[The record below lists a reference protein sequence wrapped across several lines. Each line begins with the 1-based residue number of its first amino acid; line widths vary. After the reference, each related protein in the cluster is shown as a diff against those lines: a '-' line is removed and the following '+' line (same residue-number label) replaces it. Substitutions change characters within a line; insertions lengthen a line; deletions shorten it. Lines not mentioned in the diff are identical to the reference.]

1 MENIFTNPSNLYY
14 FISAIIAGLGLLGI
28 LYRIFKKI
36 FTFIKEKYSQIES
49 AHEKIE
55 KIFKEI
61 TPNHG
66 TSIKDKINSFDKRMG
81 TIDENLKRNNQLTEK
96 MFSRQRWILDQTT
109 GPVFEADEEGKCIWA
124 NSYYL
129 KLLQRNLDSIIGH
142 GWKNAIAPEERER
155 VIENWETCIKEG
167 RDAEDTFT
175 IVTDSGKRLKV
186 FCIAHKTEN
195 NGYMGSLKVLD
206 EK

>member
-1 MENIFTNPSNLYY
+1 MENIFNNPSNLYY
-14 FISAIIAGLGLLGI
+14 GISAIIAALGLLGI
-28 LYRIFKKI
+28 LYRIFKTI
-36 FTFIKEKYSQIES
+36 FLFLKKKYSDIES
-49 AHEKIE
+49 ANEKIE

-66 TSIKDKINSFDKRMG
+66 TSIKDKINSLDKRMN

-109 GPVFEADEEGKCIWA
+109 GAVFESDEEGRCIWA
-124 NSYYL
+124 NSFYL
-129 KLLQRNLDSIIGH
+129 KLIQRSLDSVVGH
-142 GWKNAIAPEERER
+142 GWKNAIAPEDRER

-175 IVTDSGKRLKV
+175 IICEDGKRVKV
-186 FCIAHKTEN
+186 FCLAHKTEN
-195 NGYMGSLKVLD
+195 NGYIGSLKVLD

>member
-14 FISAIIAGLGLLGI
+14 FISAIIASLGLLGI
-28 LYRIFKKI
+28 LYRIFNKI
-36 FTFIKEKYSQIES
+36 YLFAKAKYLQIES
-49 AHEKIE
+49 AHKKIE
-55 KIFKEI
+55 EIFKEI

-66 TSIKDKINSFDKRMG
+66 GSIKDKINSFDKRINV
-81 TIDENLKRNNQLTEK
+81 IDENLKRNNQLTEK
-96 MFSRQRWILDQTT
+96 MFSRQRWILDQTA
-109 GPVFEADEEGKCIWA
+109 GPVFESDEDGKCIWA

-129 KLLQRNLDSIIGH
+129 KLLNRNLDSVVGH
-142 GWKNAIAPEERER
+142 GWKNAIAPEDRER
-155 VIENWETCIKEG
+155 VIDNWETCIKEG

-175 IVTDSGKRLKV
+175 IITEDGRKLKV

-195 NGYMGSLKVLD
+195 NGYMGSLKILS